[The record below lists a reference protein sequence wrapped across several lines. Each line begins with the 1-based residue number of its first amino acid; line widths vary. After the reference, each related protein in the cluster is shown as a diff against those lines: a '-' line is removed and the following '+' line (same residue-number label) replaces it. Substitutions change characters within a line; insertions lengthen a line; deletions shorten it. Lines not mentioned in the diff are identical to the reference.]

1 MTWTAAEPRPGFWMV
16 KVARLCPFVA
26 ARIYLAHTTAD
37 PVSGEPMDRSPFM
50 AAQIGLDTV
59 SVGEVWRLVEFLES
73 SPDQQ
78 SQLATPPLSTR
89 VPRGLRAPA
98 FAYPPMPIW
107 MRERARW
114 ITKAEYDAE
123 MLWLSWAQGNSPK
136 HPEYTWRKPVDRK
149 AMPVPRFGEVA

>member
-1 MTWTAAEPRPGFWMV
+1 MV
-16 KVARLCPFVA
+16 RVARNCPFVA
-26 ARIYLAHTTAD
+26 ARIYLVHTTAD

-59 SVGEVWRLVEFLES
+59 SVGQVWQLVEFLES

-89 VPRGLRAPA
+89 IPRGLRAPA

-107 MRERARW
+107 MRERARR

-123 MLWLSWAQGNSPK
+123 IDWLYWAQGNAPK
-136 HPEYTWRKPVDRK
+136 HPDFLYKEKVNLKNAPIPK
-149 AMPVPRFGEVA
+149 FGVS